1 MKNIA
6 LYGGTFDPI
15 HLGHIAVAISLIEQK
30 GLDHVFFIPAK
41 NNPFKQKAPHAS
53 AEHRY
58 AMVETALKG
67 VPHCSALPLEIHRT
81 GPSFT
86 IDTVQQLRSEKLQRE
101 DALFFIIGEDQL
113 RHFHEWKEVEE
124 LVLLAQPLV
133 VKRPGSHLEGEWKK
147 NPLLAR
153 VIEKGTCTTPLFD
166 ISATQ
171 IRDRLKKKL
180 FCGHLL
186 HPSVLQYIE
195 QHALY
200 E

>member
-1 MKNIA
+1 MKKIA

-30 GLDHVFFIPAK
+30 GLDHIFFIPARQS
-41 NNPFKQKAPHAS
+41 PFKKEMPQAS

-58 AMVETALKG
+58 AMVEVALRG
-67 VPHCSALPLEIHRT
+67 VPHCSALPLEIHRE

-86 IDTVQQLRSEKLQRE
+86 IDTVKELRSQKLQRE
-101 DALFFIIGEDQL
+101 DALFLIIGEDQL
-113 RHFHEWKEVEE
+113 EHFHEWKSVDE

-133 VKRPGSHLEGEWKK
+133 IKRSGSHPGVEWKK
-147 NPLLAR
+147 SPLLAR
-153 VIEKGTCTTPLFD
+153 VIEKGMCDTPLFD
-166 ISATQ
+166 ISSTQ

-186 HPSVLQYIE
+186 SPSVLQYIE
-195 QHALY
+195 QHQLY